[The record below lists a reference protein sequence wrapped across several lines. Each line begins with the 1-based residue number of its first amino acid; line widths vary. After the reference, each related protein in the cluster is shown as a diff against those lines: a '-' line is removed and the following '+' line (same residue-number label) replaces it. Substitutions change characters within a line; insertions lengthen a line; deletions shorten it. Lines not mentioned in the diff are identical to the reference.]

1 MKPTMYITSEQQ
13 RIVALQLIRGVS
25 IENPIELTI
34 KEVKSVRTIEQ
45 NAKMWAMLG
54 DIASQVN
61 WYGQFLTKQEW
72 KDVFSAGLK
81 KQRAVPGIDGGFVI
95 LGTHTSKMS
104 IKEMI
109 DLITLMYAFGSEP
122 EHLVKW
128 SEPTTAMKEWI

>member
-1 MKPTMYITSEQQ
+1 MKRTMYITNEQT
-13 RIVALQLIRGVS
+13 RIAALQYIRS
-25 IENPIELTI
+25 IPIEKPYELTI

-61 WYGQFLTKQEW
+61 WYGQFLTKEEW

-81 KQRAVPGIDGGFVI
+81 QQKAVPGLDGGFVI

-128 SEPTTAMKEWI
+128 SEPTTAMKEWG